1 MLTMLQ
7 SLKSRL
13 AILDTDTQYDALL
26 TNTIKAISVRFDRE
40 TNRTLARTENATFEF
55 NPGDAEICVPC
66 YPIEAI
72 TSFHYKT
79 SETTG
84 WQDITPAPDYLV
96 RSTCIISLPSPFSP
110 ALLSPLSALRVLY
123 TGGYLLPGSPPPDPP
138 VAGCQALP
146 DDLEQAAVEQCAYWF
161 QKRDLLGV
169 RTTWPKDGIYKQ
181 FADLDLL
188 SSVTTVLARYR
199 RWTL

>member
-1 MLTMLQ
+1 MLTTLAT
-7 SLKSRL
+7 LKSRL
-13 AILDTDTQYDALL
+13 VILDTDTQYDALL
-26 TNTIKAISVRFDRE
+26 TATIKAISARFDHE

-55 NPGDAEICVPC
+55 DPGDTEISVPC
-66 YPIEAI
+66 YPIEI
-72 TSFHYKT
+72 VTRFESKT

-84 WQDITPAPDYLV
+84 WQEITPAPDYLL
-96 RSTCIISLPSPFSP
+96 RSACIISLQTPLFP
-110 ALLSPLSALRVLY
+110 ALLSPLSALRVVY

-138 VAGCQALP
+138 VPGCQALP

-169 RTTWPKDGIYKQ
+169 KTTWPKDGIYRQ

-188 SSVTTVLARYR
+188 SSVTA
-199 RWTL
+199 TLKCHTRFTL